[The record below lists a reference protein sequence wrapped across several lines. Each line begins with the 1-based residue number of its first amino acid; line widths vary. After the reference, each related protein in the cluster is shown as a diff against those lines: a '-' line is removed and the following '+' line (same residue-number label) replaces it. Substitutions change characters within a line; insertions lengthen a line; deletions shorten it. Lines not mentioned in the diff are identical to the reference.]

1 MEIGAETSF
10 TPRITRQ
17 ERTLSSANTAKAK
30 GKAREQPPVL
40 PFNYAGESWDLA
52 PQEYRVFQDCDKRE
66 GEEHVHA
73 CFSPLKNGRR
83 VDSQDLLTV
92 NARGGAPLQQRQRHC
107 GKSLSQAEDDA
118 SGEETGD
125 RVSSRSRKKRA
136 HTVTSDLPPELLQP
150 ANKWKCEIMPALFLW
165 VAAQKD
171 IWNIP
176 VKELVDA
183 LTTIC
188 RTRI

>member
-1 MEIGAETSF
+1 MI
-10 TPRITRQ
+10 
-17 ERTLSSANTAKAK
+17 
-30 GKAREQPPVL
+30 
-40 PFNYAGESWDLA
+40 
-52 PQEYRVFQDCDKRE
+52 
-66 GEEHVHA
+66 EE
-73 CFSPLKNGRR
+73 
-83 VDSQDLLTV
+83 QDLLTV

-188 RTRI
+188 RTRIRRSYSLQRDGDSTGEESPEHCLVSCFCE